1 MNFKI
6 VKSAFVGLFL
16 GLLVV
21 NAQAQ
26 NKTVTGKVLDAKDGS
41 PIAAASVVVKGASAG
56 VKTSADG
63 SFALTI
69 PTSVAKL
76 VVSSVGYSSREVN
89 AEGAVTVSLNQTS
102 NQLNEVVV
110 VGYGTRKVKD
120 ATGSVVSL
128 GEKSFNKGVIS
139 SPEQLL
145 QGRIAGVNV
154 TNNSGEPGGAVN
166 ITIRGTSSVR
176 SNNNP
181 LYVVDGVPLYGGG
194 TVGSAITVEGGTT
207 ARNPLSF
214 INPNDIENIS
224 VLKDASSA
232 AIYGARGA
240 NGVVLITTKSGKG
253 KPSLT
258 FNSTTSVSTAA
269 RRYDLA
275 SPQEFMRGIYK
286 TLQDAG
292 ITDLTGVGGNDKGYN
307 TNWQDQVFQTGL
319 SNSYK
324 H

>member
-6 VKSAFVGLFL
+6 VKSTFVGLFL
-16 GLLVV
+16 GLLVL

-41 PIAAASVVVKGASAG
+41 PIAAASVVVRGASVG
-56 VKTSADG
+56 TKTTADG
-63 SFALTI
+63 SFAITI
-69 PTSVAKL
+69 PSTVTKL
-76 VVSSVGYSSREVN
+76 VISSVGYSSREVDATGN
-89 AEGAVTVSLNQTS
+89 IAVSLNQTS

-128 GEKSFNKGVIS
+128 GEKSFNKGVIA
-139 SPEQLL
+139 SPEELL
-145 QGRIAGVNV
+145 QGRTAGVNV
-154 TNNSGEPGGAVN
+154 TSNSGEPGGAINV
-166 ITIRGTSSVR
+166 TIRGTSSVR

-194 TVGSAITVEGGTT
+194 MTGSGISVEGSTT

-224 VLKDASSA
+224 ILKDASSA

-240 NGVVLITTKSGKG
+240 NGVVLIL
-253 KPSLT
+253 SL
-258 FNSTTSVSTAA
+258 
-269 RRYDLA
+269 
-275 SPQEFMRGIYK
+275 IH
-286 TLQDAG
+286 
-292 ITDLTGVGGNDKGYN
+292 I
-307 TNWQDQVFQTGL
+307 
-319 SNSYK
+319 
-324 H
+324 